1 MNSPGFVE
9 PHLLNSLR
17 HVGAVFRQYLN
28 RPRDLAAAATLD
40 DHVLR
45 DIGLSRT
52 DLNACLADA
61 CPG

>member
-1 MNSPGFVE
+1 MNIASSADS
-9 PHLLNSLR
+9 LLQNPFRS
-17 HVGAVFRQYLN
+17 VGAAFRQYLN
-28 RPRDLAAAATLD
+28 RPRDIAAAAALD